1 VITFS
6 LVIADDSIEKK
17 KRNLGFSAIASP
29 KGKRQKGKVSCRDVP
44 AERLYKVSQ
53 AFEKGSSRHG
63 FGITSLNR
71 LCTEIK
77 GSVKVSG

>member
-1 VITFS
+1 
-6 LVIADDSIEKK
+6 VIADDSIEKK
-17 KRNLGFSAIASP
+17 KRNLGFSAIASHIA
-29 KGKRQKGKVSCRDVP
+29 KGKRQKGKVSRRDVP